1 MVFNSSILDV
11 QNRSLQGIEL
21 RIAQLQSTP
30 PELLP
35 AELRDGVQAVVDA
48 AREQFPNLTVEA
60 NSAKP
65 RRNSFN
71 LKLNDVTVWDGLA
84 LGPPRA
90 LKFDI
95 LLGTRLHDEILN
107 ANAESE

>member
-1 MVFNSSILDV
+1 
-11 QNRSLQGIEL
+11 L
-21 RIAQLQSTP
+21 RIAQLANYTS
-30 PELLP
+30 ELRT

-60 NSAKP
+60 NSTKP

-71 LKLNDVTVWDGLA
+71 LKLNDVTVWDGLT

-95 LLGTRLHDEILN
+95 LLGTRLHDEIIKVN
-107 ANAESE
+107 DESE